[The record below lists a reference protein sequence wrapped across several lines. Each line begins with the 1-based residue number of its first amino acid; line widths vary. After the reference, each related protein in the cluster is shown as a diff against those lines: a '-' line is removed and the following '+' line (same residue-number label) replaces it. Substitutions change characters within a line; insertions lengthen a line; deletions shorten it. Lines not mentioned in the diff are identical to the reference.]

1 MTIAYVGGTLARNG
15 GGDSNG
21 FTSSAFDTTGA
32 NFILVSYS
40 SGATSLETLTDSKG
54 NTWTAMTASTA
65 SGRQHRFYYAFN
77 ATVGTGHTFTITGT
91 ATYPSLAIT
100 WYSGVQSASDPLD
113 QQARNGQVAPSVTA
127 GPITPT
133 VDGCLIATGFHHA
146 DGVNTRTL
154 TGGCTMVLDETSTTF
169 GSDNGSYGHLV
180 SQTTAAAISANW
192 STTNTVLT
200 ESTIASF
207 KPASGAPPPANPER
221 ELGLMM
227 GSPRSHIGAA
237 PIGASDD
244 VIPAATPEQGFVMGD
259 YNTHI
264 GSSYM
269 GGQSWANP
277 PEFGFVMG
285 SPLSHMGAATLGS
298 TDIADP
304 TAALR
309 RWSLVTWQTQNLPI
323 SPGTGFDTQAERMW
337 ETGML
342 PAPPITILTAVGKQL
357 DYRWSVRALAGD
369 QDDFRWSVR
378 TVLGD
383 QEDYRWSTRIFVGD
397 QEDLRWQVKKAQG
410 DQLDTRWSLVTWQT
424 HSLPIAPNLPINSK
438 GDRMWETMQ
447 LPSYFVGTTV
457 IGKQVDY
464 RWSIRA
470 ILGDQEDLRWQTK
483 QITFDLNEIRWGVR
497 TAFND
502 SMDVR
507 WGIRTTLGDQE
518 DYRWSVRT
526 KLGDQEDFRWQVK
539 APVGDT
545 NDIRWNVRAI
555 MPDFNDI
562 RWSVRVRVN
571 DSSDQRWAVRTFV
584 GDQEDL
590 RWAIRTFVGDQ
601 EDFRWSVRSRIG
613 DNNDLRWAVKSALGV

>member
-207 KPASGAPPPANPER
+207 KPATGAPTGITLVQAIDPASEADTAVTASFGTLPTIGNLIVVAIGMEGQFATATSSVTDNQGHTYTKAVGTTEPAAWVSSLWYTVVTASSGTFTITATNGSTGSAKTAFGAGEFSGASGTVDKSVANSTGGFGAPQSTGNLSGTAAAGALEIATCFDAR
-221 ELGLMM
+221 SGIPLVVDSLSPGYTTVANDATVVALDMSWRKLVSGTNV
-227 GSPRSHIGAA
+227 GSSWTGAGFDWRASAVTFLPGGAA
-237 PIGASDD
+237 PPVSDLL
-244 VIPAATPEQGFVMGD
+244 ILPRPILF
-259 YNTHI
+259 
-264 GSSYM
+264 
-269 GGQSWANP
+269 
-277 PEFGFVMG
+277 
-285 SPLSHMGAATLGS
+285 
-298 TDIADP
+298 
-304 TAALR
+304 R
-309 RWSLVTWQTQNLPI
+309 R
-323 SPGTGFDTQAERMW
+323 
-337 ETGML
+337 
-342 PAPPITILTAVGKQL
+342 
-357 DYRWSVRALAGD
+357 
-369 QDDFRWSVR
+369 
-378 TVLGD
+378 
-383 QEDYRWSTRIFVGD
+383 
-397 QEDLRWQVKKAQG
+397 
-410 DQLDTRWSLVTWQT
+410 
-424 HSLPIAPNLPINSK
+424 
-438 GDRMWETMQ
+438 
-447 LPSYFVGTTV
+447 
-457 IGKQVDY
+457 
-464 RWSIRA
+464 
-470 ILGDQEDLRWQTK
+470 
-483 QITFDLNEIRWGVR
+483 
-497 TAFND
+497 
-502 SMDVR
+502 
-507 WGIRTTLGDQE
+507 
-518 DYRWSVRT
+518 
-526 KLGDQEDFRWQVK
+526 
-539 APVGDT
+539 
-545 NDIRWNVRAI
+545 
-555 MPDFNDI
+555 
-562 RWSVRVRVN
+562 
-571 DSSDQRWAVRTFV
+571 
-584 GDQEDL
+584 
-590 RWAIRTFVGDQ
+590 
-601 EDFRWSVRSRIG
+601 
-613 DNNDLRWAVKSALGV
+613 